1 MSTDSLERVTAMK
14 KKIRGEHK
22 VHIRKLISNVNLL
35 LRDTDSAEK
44 HTELLSRK
52 LQLERNAQIISKL
65 DKKILEEIED
75 ERRIDHEIETAE
87 EVPSEIAILRIKI
100 KRVVQQKSEKE
111 KQEKSTKA
119 TEMKNPVS

>member
-75 ERRIDHEIETAE
+75 ERRIAHEIETAE